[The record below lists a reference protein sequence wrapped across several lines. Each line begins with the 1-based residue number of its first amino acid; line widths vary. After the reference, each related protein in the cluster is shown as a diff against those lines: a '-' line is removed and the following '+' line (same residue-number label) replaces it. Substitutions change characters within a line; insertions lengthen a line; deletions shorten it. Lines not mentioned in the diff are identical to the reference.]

1 MTTATLDITLPLDD
15 EAATRRLGED
25 LALALTAGDTLALQ
39 GDLGAGKST
48 LARALLR
55 ARADTPDLEVPSPT
69 FTLIQTY
76 ELPRGPVAH
85 ADLYRLG
92 DVSELAELGLED
104 LSAEGIL
111 LVEWPDRA
119 EGTLPGRIATIA
131 LGIVTGTESR
141 TVRIRAAGDLAR
153 RLARTLAIRDFLKTA
168 AWPRARRRFLQG
180 DASAR
185 AYERVHGGV
194 GQAVLMNAQRQPD
207 GPPVRDGLPYSRI
220 AHLAEDVR
228 PFVAIGSA
236 LSRRGIS
243 APGLIAADLDQGLLL
258 LEDLGAEPVVAEGA
272 PIPERYEAAIDLLA
286 AFHTTP
292 MPSTVPLPDGS
303 TYALPGYD
311 SMALHAEVDLLLQWY
326 VPHRTGKRLD
336 PEAEQRFHSELGW
349 GDLFVWLPVMHE
361 RRWVLRDYHSPNL
374 IWLPER
380 AGIRRV
386 GVIDFQDA
394 VIGPSAYDV
403 ASLAQDARVTVPWE
417 MEKALLD
424 RYIALRTVADP
435 AFEADRFR
443 DAYAIM
449 AAQRATKILGIFAR
463 LNHRDGKPAYLAHI
477 PRVAAYLMRTLENP
491 VLSGLQHWYEQH
503 LPDL

>member
-1 MTTATLDITLPLDD
+1 MSPAPLDITLPLDD
-15 EAATRRLGED
+15 ERATVRLASD
-25 LALALTAGDTLALQ
+25 LAIALKPGDTLALH

-48 LARALLR
+48 LARAFLR
-55 ARADTPDLEVPSPT
+55 ARADDPDLEVPSPT

-76 ELPRGPVAH
+76 DLPQGPVAH

-92 DVSELAELGLED
+92 DVSELLELGLDD

-119 EGTLPGRIATIA
+119 EGTLPGRLAGVH
-131 LGIVTGTESR
+131 LDVLPGTDRR
-141 TVRIRAAGDLAR
+141 TVRIVADGDLAAR
-153 RLARTLAIRDFLKTA
+153 IGRTLQIRSFLCTA
-168 AWPRARRRFLQG
+168 GWARAGRRFLQG

-185 AYERVHGGV
+185 AYERVDGTIGR
-194 GQAVLMNAQRQPD
+194 AVLMNAPRQPD

-236 LSRRGIS
+236 LAARGLS
-243 APGLIAADLDQGLLL
+243 APHLLSADMDAGLLL
-258 LEDLGAEPVVAEGA
+258 LEDLGSEPVVRDGA

-286 AFHTTP
+286 AFHITP
-292 MPSTVPLPDGS
+292 MPDTVPLPDGTS
-303 TYALPGYD
+303 YTLPAYD

-326 VPHRTGKRLD
+326 VPHRTGKRLS
-336 PEAEQRFHSELGW
+336 PEAERHFHSELGW
-349 GDLFVWLPVMHE
+349 GDLFVWLPVTHE
-361 RRWVLRDYHSPNL
+361 QRWVLRDYHSPNL
-374 IWLPER
+374 IWLPEQ
-380 AGIRRV
+380 AGIQRV

-417 MEKALLD
+417 METALVD

-435 AFEADRFR
+435 AFKADRFR
-443 DAYAIM
+443 EAYAIM

-477 PRVAAYLMRTLENP
+477 PRVAAYLMRALENP
-491 VLSGLQHWYEQH
+491 VLSGLRHWYEQH

>member
-119 EGTLPGRIATIA
+119 EGTLPGRIATIE

-185 AYERVHGGV
+185 AYERVFGGV
-194 GQAVLMNAQRQPD
+194 GQAVLMNAPRQPD

-311 SMALHAEVDLLLQWY
+311 ARAMGIETELLLDWY
-326 VPHRTGKRLD
+326 LPHATGGRL
-336 PEAEQRFHSELGW
+336 PAEAEAAFKALWAELFTR
-349 GDLFVWLPVMHE
+349 LE
-361 RRWVLRDYHSPNL
+361 SAEQRWVLRDYHSPNL

-380 AGIRRV
+380 AGIQRV

-417 MEKALLD
+417 MEKALVD

-477 PRVAAYLMRTLENP
+477 PRVAAYLMRALENP
-491 VLSGLQHWYEQH
+491 VLSGLRRWYEQH